1 MSQPTTLG
9 ALRDTGYR
17 SRSVKTEIR
26 ENLLDRLRS
35 GETAFPGIV
44 GFDDTVLPQLESA
57 LLAGHDLVL
66 LGERGQGK
74 TRLMRTIGQLLDE
87 WTPVVEGCEIND
99 DPMAPVCA
107 RCRKLAGRARRR
119 AAGRLEAP
127 RRAVRREAGHPGHRV
142 GDLVGDVD
150 PVKVAEGRT
159 LGDPETVHYG
169 LLPRTNR
176 GIFGINEL
184 PDLAERIQVAMFN
197 VLEERDIQVRG
208 YSLRLPIDVLLV
220 ASAPTPRT
228 TPTAAG
234 SSPRSRTASGPSC
247 ARTTRTR
254 SSEEVALVA
263 QEARARRRRARAPA
277 RGGRPADPR
286 AARVAV
292 GRPPLRGERPVR
304 DRRGRGRRR
313 LRAAPRRPHRRGRAR
328 WPGCA
333 TCRPWSRRCSARSS
347 SRWARRAARPRSSQ
361 HLLRVAV
368 AETFRA
374 RLGGLDLSGFTELFA
389 EGATRRD
396 RRAACRP
403 RDLLDQVG
411 TVPGLSKVLDRLGH
425 GDDAS
430 PGRGGRGDRVRARGA
445 APDPPHRQGVGRPGV
460 RSTGP

>member
-44 GFDDTVLPQLESA
+44 GFDDTVLPQLETA

-74 TRLMRTIGQLLDE
+74 TRLMRTISALLDE

-99 DPMAPVCA
+99 DPLAPVCS
-107 RCRKLAGRARRR
+107 RCRRLAEEIGDDLPVAWRHRSERYVEKLAT
-119 AAGRLEAP
+119 P
-127 RRAVRREAGHPGHRV
+127 DTSV

-176 GIFGINEL
+176 GVFGINEL

-220 ASAPTPRT
+220 ASANPEDYTNRGRIITPLKDRFGAELRT
-228 TPTAAG
+228 HYPHEV
-234 SSPRSRTASGPSC
+234 
-247 ARTTRTR
+247 
-254 SSEEVALVA
+254 SEEVALVGPGG
-263 QEARARRRRARAPA
+263 RAGRRRARAPA
-277 RGGRPADPR
+277 RGRRPADPR
-286 AARVAV
+286 AASSPRRSTTAP
-292 GRPPLRGERPVR
+292 GSAPGSRSRPPRASPP
-304 DRRGRGRRR
+304 R
-313 LRAAPRRPHRRGRAR
+313 LCGAAPG
-328 WPGCA
+328 
-333 TCRPWSRRCSARSS
+333 SARAMAV
-347 SRWARRAARPRSSQ
+347 ARVCDVPTVVPTLLGKVEFEMGEEGREAEVVQ

-368 AETFRA
+368 AETFRD

-389 EGATRRD
+389 EGAVVETGELVP
-396 RRAACRP
+396 AA
-403 RDLLDQVG
+403 DLLE
-411 TVPGLSKVLDRLGH
+411 
-425 GDDAS
+425 
-430 PGRGGRGDRVRARGA
+430 PGRHGARAVQGARPARAR
-445 APDPPHRQGVGRPGV
+445 RRRRRPV
-460 RSTGP
+460 RSPRRSSSCWRACT